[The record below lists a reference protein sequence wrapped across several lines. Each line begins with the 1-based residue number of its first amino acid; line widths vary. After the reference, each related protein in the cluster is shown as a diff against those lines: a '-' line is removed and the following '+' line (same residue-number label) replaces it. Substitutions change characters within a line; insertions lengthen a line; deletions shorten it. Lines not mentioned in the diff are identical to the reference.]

1 MFNII
6 RRVKLQDHETRT
18 AYADSKP
25 PNRYANPIHHS
36 AMSISIL
43 ASAQGLSSVAS
54 GRIEADMGRLDWAI
68 IAGYLLAVVGLG
80 IAAGFIQRKRGTGG
94 EGGHYFLAGNT
105 LGWGVIGLAM
115 FAANISTVHLVSLA
129 EAAYKFGL
137 VFGNFEWMAG
147 FTLILLSLFF
157 APLYLRSK
165 VATLPDFL
173 ERRFNRPC
181 RDMLS
186 VVSLFSALVI
196 HMGVALY
203 TAAWVLRGILGMPP
217 DATIMGID
225 ALMFFITA
233 LGVLTGV
240 YTMFGGLL
248 AVVWTESVQTIL
260 LLLGAVV
267 ITVVGYIKVGGWS
280 EMANTLSSHA
290 HPLASV
296 PGGDVTW
303 GTGNFLSMARGAD
316 DPSGLAWYSILLGYP
331 VLGIWYWCC
340 DQTIVQ
346 RVLAARDEKHA
357 RLGPLFCAFLKIW
370 PVFFFVL
377 PGVICVALV
386 QQNAFGGA
394 APQTAADTY
403 TFLITHL
410 LPIGLKGLVAAAMLA
425 AAMQTCSA
433 ALNSTA
439 TLVAYDIFKRHKPEI
454 PDHTLVLIGKWTTVA
469 GTIVAIVTSPLFGH
483 YTTIFEGINKLI
495 SYVAPP
501 ITAVFLLG
509 VFWKRASGKS
519 AFLTLAGGTLLGM
532 VVFFLDFFKT
542 FVVGRV
548 TGSSGLDVAA
558 NLKAAI
564 AGSPAMDILYNLV
577 LKDFM
582 LVAFFLLVICL
593 LIMVVTTFLFPE
605 PVKEEAGPL
614 IWDHWTTPLRM
625 KCGSGL
631 SDYRV
636 MSVLILVTFI
646 ILYWIFR

>member
-1 MFNII
+1 
-6 RRVKLQDHETRT
+6 
-18 AYADSKP
+18 
-25 PNRYANPIHHS
+25 
-36 AMSISIL
+36 
-43 ASAQGLSSVAS
+43 
-54 GRIEADMGRLDWAI
+54 
-68 IAGYLLAVVGLG
+68 
-80 IAAGFIQRKRGTGG
+80 
-94 EGGHYFLAGNT
+94 
-105 LGWGVIGLAM
+105 M

-129 EAAYKFGL
+129 ETAYKFGL

-157 APLYLRSK
+157 APLYLRSR

-181 RDMLS
+181 RDVLS
-186 VVSLFSALVI
+186 VVSLFSAIVI

-203 TAAWVLRGILGMPP
+203 TAAWVLRGILNLPP
-217 DATIMGID
+217 GATILGVD
-225 ALMFFITA
+225 ALLVFITL
-233 LGVLTGV
+233 LGLLTGI

-248 AVVWTESVQTIL
+248 AVVWTESVQTVL
-260 LLLGAVV
+260 LLTGAVV
-267 ITVVGYIKVGGWS
+267 ITVVGYLKVGGWS
-280 EMANTLSSHA
+280 ALAQTLAAHP

-296 PGGDVTW
+296 AGSKVDW
-303 GTGNFLSMARGAD
+303 GTGNFLHLARSAG

-346 RVLAARDEKHA
+346 RVLAAKDERHA

-410 LPIGLKGLVAAAMLA
+410 LPTGLKGLVIAAMLA

-439 TLVAYDIFKRHKPEI
+439 TLVAYDLFKRHRPGLT
-454 PDHTLVLIGKWTTVA
+454 DHQLVTIGKVTTVV
-469 GTIVAIVTSPLFGH
+469 GTVLAIVASPLFGH

-509 VFWKRASGKS
+509 VFWKRASGRA
-519 AFLTLAGGTLLGM
+519 AFITLVAGMALGAVM
-532 VVFFLDFFKT
+532 
-542 FVVGRV
+542 FVVDWRGIYQ
-548 TGSSGLDVAA
+548 G
-558 NLKAAI
+558 
-564 AGSPAMDILYNLV
+564 
-577 LKDFM
+577 DFM
-582 LVAFFLLVICL
+582 LIAFLLLVVCL
-593 LIMVVTTFLFPE
+593 IIMVVATHLFPE
-605 PVKEEAGPL
+605 TLKEEARPL
-614 IWDHWTTPLRM
+614 VWENWREPLRG
-625 KCGSGL
+625 KCGSGF

-636 MSVLILVTFI
+636 MSAVMLVIFLVLYL
-646 ILYWIFR
+646 IFR

>member
-1 MFNII
+1 MN
-6 RRVKLQDHETRT
+6 
-18 AYADSKP
+18 
-25 PNRYANPIHHS
+25 
-36 AMSISIL
+36 
-43 ASAQGLSSVAS
+43 SSV
-54 GRIEADMGRLDWAI
+54 GRLDWTL
-68 IAGYLLAVVGLG
+68 IALYLVAVVGLG
-80 IAAGFIQRKRGTGG
+80 VAAGFLRRKNESGG

-105 LGWGVIGLAM
+105 LAWPVIGLAM

-173 ERRFNRPC
+173 ERRFNRGC
-181 RDMLS
+181 RDVLA
-186 VVSLFSALVI
+186 VVSLFSAIVI

-203 TAAWVLRGILGMPP
+203 TAAWVLRGILGLAPG
-217 DATIMGID
+217 ATLLGMD
-225 ALMFFITA
+225 ALMLFIIV
-233 LGVLTGV
+233 LGVLTGI
-240 YTMFGGLL
+240 YTMLGGLL
-248 AVVWTESVQTIL
+248 AVVWTESVQTVL
-260 LLLGAVV
+260 LLVGAVV
-267 ITVVGYIKVGGWS
+267 VTVVGYLKIGGWTELAHTLAS
-280 EMANTLSSHA
+280 NT
-290 HPLASV
+290 HPLAAAAGSK
-296 PGGDVTW
+296 VTW
-303 GTGNFLSMARGAD
+303 GTENFLHMARSSS

-346 RVLAARDEKHA
+346 RVLAAKDEKNA

-386 QQNAFGGA
+386 QKNAFNGA
-394 APQTAADTY
+394 APSTAADTY

-410 LPIGLKGLVAAAMLA
+410 LPVGLKGLVAAAMLA

-439 TLVAYDIFKRHKPEI
+439 TLVAYDLFKRHKPDI
-454 PDHTLVLIGKWTTVA
+454 QDHTLVTIGKVTTIL
-469 GTIVAIVTSPLFGH
+469 GTVLAIVASPLFGH

-509 VFWKRASGKS
+509 VFWKRPSGAA
-519 AFLTLAGGTLLGM
+519 AFVTLLAGIALGM
-532 VVFFLDFFKT
+532 VVCYLDWNNIYR
-542 FVVGRV
+542 G
-548 TGSSGLDVAA
+548 
-558 NLKAAI
+558 
-564 AGSPAMDILYNLV
+564 
-577 LKDFM
+577 DFM
-582 LVAFFLLVICL
+582 LTAFLLLVACIVI
-593 LIMVVTTFLFPE
+593 MAVATFILPGKLK
-605 PVKEEAGPL
+605 VEAQPL
-614 IWDHWTTPLRM
+614 VWENWTEPLRV

-631 SDYRV
+631 SDYRFV
-636 MSVLILVTFI
+636 SAIVLIIFAT
-646 ILYWIFR
+646 LYVVFR